1 MNRIRRK
8 IVACFSIALLL
19 FAQLA
24 VAAYACPNNTERMD
38 LQLSVESQ
46 STPKPCHGM
55 DHKNPNLCKQ
65 YCDQS
70 AQSVDSRLQAKI
82 DLPVLPVA
90 WIVSCADLRM
100 PKLRSTPV
108 ELPPKLVTPPLY
120 LHHCSFL
127 I

>member
-8 IVACFSIALLL
+8 IVACCSIGLLL

-24 VAAYACPNNTERMD
+24 VAAYACPNKTENLDR
-38 LQLSVESQ
+38 QSSVESQ
-46 STPKPCHGM
+46 AAAKPCHGM
-55 DHKNPNLCKQ
+55 DQKNPNLCKQ

-70 AQSVDSRLQAKI
+70 AQSVDSRVQAKI
-82 DLPVLPVA
+82 DLLA
-90 WIVSCADLRM
+90 LAVSWLVPRADLRM
-100 PKLRSTPV
+100 PILRTTPIN
-108 ELPPKLVTPPLY
+108 LPPKLVTPPLY